1 MIHNVAEF
9 WDHSTLAMVI
19 DPNGNVAIHQA
30 RSDGYALSVVQG
42 VLVDNITATGNY
54 TGSGFGLI
62 NVPVTGL
69 YGALSSIQIQNTQSN
84 ITSLGTLVTL
94 NTSGISNL
102 NGSILGTLA
111 TPAQP
116 NITSVGVLSNLSVSN
131 SILVSNIVA
140 TGNLA
145 VQLQTN
151 LFSANIVSANIQI
164 LNSVYSN
171 ILNLNVSTG
180 ANITQLTVTTQANI
194 FSANIITENVQTLNS
209 VFSNILNLNVS
220 TGANITQLTV
230 TTQANISSANIVTEN
245 VQTLNSVFSNILN
258 LNVSTGANI
267 TQLTV
272 STLANIFSAN
282 LVTSNIQ
289 TLNVVSSNMG
299 TLNATSIFV
308 GTANLTT
315 ANIQTIN
322 ALTENVQ
329 SLNVSTGANITQLT
343 VTTLSNISSANIVA
357 ANIATAN
364 ISSANIVTEN
374 VQILNSVFSNILNLN
389 VSTGAN
395 ITQLT
400 VTTLSNISS
409 ANIVSANIQT
419 LNSVFSNILN
429 LNVNS
434 GANITQLSVTT
445 LANISSANIVTENV
459 QTLNSV
465 FSNIL
470 NLNVST
476 GANITQL
483 TVTTLSNISSAN
495 IVSANIQ
502 TLNSVFSNILNLN
515 VNSGANIT
523 QLTVTTQA
531 NISSA
536 NILTANIGTINATTM
551 NLLNLNVTST
561 ANFSTANFISA
572 NIANIYTTNIVGF
585 VGSQWGGLVG
595 GPIYYANGSVGIST
609 TTNINSNLTV
619 IGNIYAST
627 NITTPVLNVTSYANI
642 SVLNV
647 YTSANIYTAN
657 LVSANIA
664 NIYTTNIVGFVG
676 SQWVGL
682 IGGPL
687 YYAQGN
693 VGIGSTTNPGANLTV
708 TGNLFVSNGITTSNI
723 IATGSITGTFNGI
736 NQGTLLTLGTN
747 LSTGTSFATSTDL
760 PTLQAYHVNLNN
772 FTQNAILAV
781 SGYSITT
788 QGLINFT
795 TTGLY
800 QLTMAF
806 VMDSPVVKV
815 ALGTNS
821 TSAFPSSTSAYTY
834 VYTVTAASSPSN
846 TIVIPI
852 VVQNTSLYYY
862 IDVFC
867 QSSTNSGTFYLT
879 SGTTVS
885 GSKFG
890 TYIQLAPFGS
900 FITTAQNAA
909 AGLLLKTS
917 GSTLSSPLAQ
927 ASPLPLASNTYHVPM
942 TSAAGWTSSGASSI
956 MSISPNGNFQFYQ
969 AGLFKVTLCL
979 NASGQFLS
987 QVGIGTSASDS
998 SLPSTI
1004 GPYVYQFSPSITQD
1018 PTTIIIPFS
1027 VTNTTY
1033 YYYLDATFGPSTTVS
1048 ILPTSTFITV
1058 TPVGSYIP
1066 SPITTASLVV
1076 SQVVTNQT
1084 SSYTALSSDSYIGM
1098 SNGGTVTIPQGA
1110 TLTRGKM
1117 YTVKDESGKAG
1128 VNQAYNII
1136 IQMTGADTIDGQSN
1150 AYVQLAYTSVNLM
1163 WTGSNNRWVFI

>member
-1 MIHNVAEF
+1 V
-9 WDHSTLAMVI
+9 
-19 DPNGNVAIHQA
+19 
-30 RSDGYALSVVQG
+30 
-42 VLVDNITATGNY
+42 TGN
-54 TGSGFGLI
+54 I
-62 NVPVTGL
+62 
-69 YGALSSIQIQNTQSN
+69 
-84 ITSLGTLVTL
+84 
-94 NTSGISNL
+94 
-102 NGSILGTLA
+102 
-111 TPAQP
+111 
-116 NITSVGVLSNLSVSN
+116 
-131 SILVSNIVA
+131 
-140 TGNLA
+140 
-145 VQLQTN
+145 
-151 LFSANIVSANIQI
+151 
-164 LNSVYSN
+164 
-171 ILNLNVSTG
+171 
-180 ANITQLTVTTQANI
+180 
-194 FSANIITENVQTLNS
+194 QTLNS

-220 TGANITQLTV
+220 TGANITQLSV
-230 TTQANISSANIVTEN
+230 TTQANISSAN
-245 VQTLNSVFSNILN
+245 
-258 LNVSTGANI
+258 
-267 TQLTV
+267 
-272 STLANIFSAN
+272 
-282 LVTSNIQ
+282 
-289 TLNVVSSNMG
+289 VV
-299 TLNATSIFV
+299 
-308 GTANLTT
+308 
-315 ANIQTIN
+315 
-322 ALTENVQ
+322 
-329 SLNVSTGANITQLT
+329 
-343 VTTLSNISSANIVA
+343 
-357 ANIATAN
+357 
-364 ISSANIVTEN
+364 
-374 VQILNSVFSNILNLN
+374 
-389 VSTGAN
+389 
-395 ITQLT
+395 
-400 VTTLSNISS
+400 
-409 ANIVSANIQT
+409 
-419 LNSVFSNILN
+419 
-429 LNVNS
+429 
-434 GANITQLSVTT
+434 
-445 LANISSANIVTENV
+445 
-459 QTLNSV
+459 
-465 FSNIL
+465 
-470 NLNVST
+470 
-476 GANITQL
+476 
-483 TVTTLSNISSAN
+483 
-495 IVSANIQ
+495 
-502 TLNSVFSNILNLN
+502 
-515 VNSGANIT
+515 
-523 QLTVTTQA
+523 
-531 NISSA
+531 
-536 NILTANIGTINATTM
+536 TANIGTINAVTM

-561 ANFSTANFISA
+561 ANFSTANFVSA

-585 VGSQWGGLVG
+585 VGSQWVGLIG
-595 GPIYYANGSVGIST
+595 SSIYYPTGNVGINT

-657 LVSANIA
+657 FVSANIA

-708 TGNLFVSNGITTSNI
+708 TGNLFVSNGITTSTI

-736 NQGTLLTLGTN
+736 NQGTLLTLATN
-747 LSTGTSFATSTDL
+747 LSTGTSFATSSDL

-772 FTQNAILAV
+772 FTQNAIFAV

-788 QGLINFT
+788 QGLISFT

-834 VYTVTAASSPSN
+834 VYTVSSASSPSN

-909 AGLLLKTS
+909 AGLLVKTS

-942 TSAAGWTSSGASSI
+942 TAGAGWTSSGASSI

-969 AGLFKVTLCL
+969 SGLFKVTLCL
-979 NASGQFLS
+979 NAAGQFLS

-1004 GPYVYQFSPSITQD
+1004 GPYLYQFSPSVTQD

-1076 SQVVTNQT
+1076 SQVVTAQST
-1084 SSYTALSSDSYIGM
+1084 SYTALSTDSYIGM

-1128 VNQAYNII
+1128 TNQAYNIVV
-1136 IQMTGADTIDGQSN
+1136 QMTGADTIDGQSN
-1150 AYVQLAYTSVNLM
+1150 AYIQLAYTSVNLM
-1163 WTGSNNRWVFI
+1163 WTGANNRWVFI